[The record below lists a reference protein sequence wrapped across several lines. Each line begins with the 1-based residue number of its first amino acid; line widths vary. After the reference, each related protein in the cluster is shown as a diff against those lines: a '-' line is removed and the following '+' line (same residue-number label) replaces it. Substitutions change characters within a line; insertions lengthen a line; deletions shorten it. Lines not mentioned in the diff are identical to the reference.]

1 MKRIVATIGMVAI
14 AGSCF
19 AQGTVGFANN
29 ASTLVKQ
36 VTSVSDS
43 TPINAPATTTRVEF
57 LWAVDG
63 TTEISAFSAV
73 NGVSPLA
80 LGPVAGR
87 FSTPTA
93 ITVPGI
99 AAGGI
104 VSAVVRGWTGG
115 FASYNEAL
123 TAAQAN
129 AAASFLGYSGIFRVD
144 TGDPTAIPAGTP
156 GNIVT
161 SISGQGF
168 AGVTLVAIPE
178 PSTFALAGLGA
189 AAMLIFR
196 RRK

>member
-1 MKRIVATIGMVAI
+1 MKKVLTTISMVAV
-14 AGSCF
+14 AASCF

-29 ASTLVKQ
+29 ASTLVRKW
-36 VTSVSDS
+36 TSPTDMTLVSA
-43 TPINAPATTTRVEF
+43 PITTTRVEF
-57 LWAVDG
+57 MWAADG
-63 TTEISAFSAV
+63 TTEPGMFETVAGV
-73 NGVSPLA
+73 NPLA
-80 LGPVAGR
+80 LSPVPGR
-87 FSTPTA
+87 FSTATA

-104 VSAVVRGWTGG
+104 ISAVVRGWTGG
-115 FASYNEAL
+115 FADYASAY
-123 TAAQAN
+123 AAGLVDPNIMVGTSA
-129 AAASFLGYSGIFRVD
+129 IFRVD
-144 TGDPTAIPAGTP
+144 TGDPTAVPAGTP

-168 AGVTLVAIPE
+168 AGLTLMTIPE